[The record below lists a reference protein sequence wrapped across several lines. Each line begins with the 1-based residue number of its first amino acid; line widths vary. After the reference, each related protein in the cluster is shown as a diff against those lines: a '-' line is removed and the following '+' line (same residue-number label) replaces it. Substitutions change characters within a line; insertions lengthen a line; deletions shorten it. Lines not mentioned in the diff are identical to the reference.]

1 MKSFIE
7 MIVSVSPSV
16 DTMILDRFRTWA
28 QFINFNTTAKMIFK
42 KENIVY
48 ISSSVNLLTN
58 IVDIK

>member
-16 DTMILDRFRTWA
+16 DTMILDRLRTWA

-42 KENIVY
+42 IT
-48 ISSSVNLLTN
+48 LLR
-58 IVDIK
+58 